1 MTCHYGYMNTQK
13 QPDIGGTNTMKK
25 QLETLKQALLD
36 LDKDIEIQ
44 ELKQE
49 IEMRNMYSER
59 FRLQTKIIKETM
71 QNKGANKNENG

>member
-1 MTCHYGYMNTQK
+1 MTCHYGYMKTQK
-13 QPDIGGTNTMKK
+13 QPNIGGTNTVKK

-71 QNKGANKNENG
+71 QNKGAK